1 VRKERYRKKSA
12 RSCSL
17 RTSACGCG
25 IFDWSRGRARGCTG
39 TKRIIYT
46 SSMAMKDGDVRY
58 RELDGED
65 VHEAL
70 NVGDGPWRN
79 IIVELKK

>member
-1 VRKERYRKKSA
+1 VVIGDGKLQAAGEDGERWEA
-12 RSCSL
+12 
-17 RTSACGCG
+17 
-25 IFDWSRGRARGCTG
+25 
-39 TKRIIYT
+39 
-46 SSMAMKDGDVRY
+46 MEMKDGDVRY

-65 VHEAL
+65 VHEAF